1 MIIPVLIYLT
11 GFAIAMKLMFQVM
24 PKRYRSSEMWEN
36 SLIAAI
42 MAGFLSWVACVGIGV
57 YILLNNM
64 MQD

>member
-57 YILLNNM
+57 YILCQNM
-64 MQD
+64 MED